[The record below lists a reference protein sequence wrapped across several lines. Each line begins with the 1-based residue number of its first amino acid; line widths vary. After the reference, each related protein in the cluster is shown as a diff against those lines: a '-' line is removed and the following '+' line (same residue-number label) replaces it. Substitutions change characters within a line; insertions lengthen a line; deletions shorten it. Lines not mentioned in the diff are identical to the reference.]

1 MGKNGERFCKE
12 GIFAGKRALV
22 VGGSGGIGRAV
33 AMGLA
38 LRGASVIITGGNSE
52 ERLEKTLAE
61 LNAMS
66 IISRRDAK
74 NAKEGEDHVSY
85 VQSSANFAP
94 WREKIGDESSQK
106 LMHMSPGQ
114 EKMEHSGFLC
124 KIGGA
129 EGLSPEKAASFILEK
144 AGSPDILVLSWGP
157 FKKIALQDSKPEDWR
172 FLVENNLIFPGII
185 VSLVLCNM
193 VKKGWGRIVLF
204 GGTKTADIRG
214 FSETTAY
221 STAKTALGTL
231 AKSVAKSAGNAGIS
245 CNVICPGLAATEYSG
260 QEDLAYS
267 REKNP
272 GGKALTAEEIAGCAL
287 VTLESSVINGAIIPA
302 DAGLWV

>member
-1 MGKNGERFCKE
+1 
-12 GIFAGKRALV
+12 
-22 VGGSGGIGRAV
+22 
-33 AMGLA
+33 
-38 LRGASVIITGGNSE
+38 
-52 ERLEKTLAE
+52 
-61 LNAMS
+61 
-66 IISRRDAK
+66 
-74 NAKEGEDHVSY
+74 
-85 VQSSANFAP
+85 
-94 WREKIGDESSQK
+94 
-106 LMHMSPGQ
+106 
-114 EKMEHSGFLC
+114 SGFLC